1 MNTPNKISLVR
12 ILLIPVIIFF
22 FFATFIPNG
31 INYFVASGLFILAAY
46 TDALDGHIARKYNLV
61 TTLGKF
67 LDSIADKLLATVTII
82 LIICSN
88 IISPNYLGSIILI
101 IIVSRDLIIDML
113 RQISASKNVIIA
125 ADWFGK
131 IKTIFIDIALPLLLV
146 AIGLNVIIPNSM
158 AFNIVYYI
166 GLSLL
171 VISTIL
177 SLLSGINY
185 IVKNRKLLISENTSQ
200 N

>member
-1 MNTPNKISLVR
+1 MNLPNKISLTR
-12 ILLIPVIIFF
+12 IALIPVIIFF

-31 INYFVASGLFILAAY
+31 INYFITGGLFILAAY

-67 LDSIADKLLATVTII
+67 LDSIADKLLATVSLI
-82 LIICSN
+82 LIICSGLIDN
-88 IISPNYLGSIILI
+88 SIASAVLI

-113 RQISASKNVIIA
+113 RQIAASKNVIIA

-131 IKTIFIDIALPLLLV
+131 IKTIVMDIALPILFVALGLLTMGVQTL
-146 AIGLNVIIPNSM
+146 IYDIL
-158 AFNIVYYI
+158 FYI

-171 VISTIL
+171 ILATIL

-185 IVKNRKLLISENTSQ
+185 IVRNRKILSDK
-200 N
+200 

>member
-1 MNTPNKISLVR
+1 MTLPNKISIVR
-12 ILLIPVIIFF
+12 ILLIPIIIFF
-22 FFATFIPNG
+22 FFATFIPYG

-82 LIICSN
+82 LISCSN
-88 IISPNYLGSIILI
+88 LFSSYIGSAVLI

-131 IKTIFIDIALPLLLV
+131 IKTIVIDIALPVLLV
-146 AIGLNVIIPNSM
+146 AFGLATLNVNQL
-158 AFNIVYYI
+158 AYNIVYYT

-171 VISTIL
+171 IVATIL

-185 IVKNRKLLISENTSQ
+185 IVRNRKMLFDN
-200 N
+200 